1 MDRKLDV
8 KEKVLKLIKVTKKKT
23 NQHVWITLVILTILM
38 YSTIWLSKPGEAQ
51 VNQSEDTLV
60 TATMVGDMMFGRHVE
75 EVTDRHGQ
83 EYLFRY
89 VKPYFEQADYSTGNF
104 EHPVTWSTDY
114 DKQEKY
120 IHIQAKSQSVET
132 LKNLN
137 FSVLNAANNHSMD
150 YLETGLKDTIGTF
163 NHYELDVIGIGKN
176 LDEAARIDYKIVN
189 GIKIAT
195 LGFTDAYVAGSGATK
210 SKPGVLRAKPEI
222 FIPLINEAKENAD
235 LVVVHAHWGQ
245 EYETETSPRQKKLA
259 EAMADSGADI
269 ILGHHPHVL
278 QSVDVYKDTVIFYS
292 LGNFIF
298 DQGWSS
304 ARESAI
310 VQYKL
315 QKNGVGRFE
324 ITPIMIREATPAPLG
339 KGEGYY
345 KGKIFQRLTENSSN
359 EISIKEEDNKLVF
372 TVDHSDV
379 LKKES
384 SK

>member
-1 MDRKLDV
+1 MGRKLDV
-8 KEKVLKLIKVTKKKT
+8 KEKVLKFIKVTKKKT

-38 YSTIWLSKPGEAQ
+38 YSIIWLSKPGEAK
-51 VNQSEDTLV
+51 VNQSENTLV
-60 TATMVGDMMFGRHVE
+60 TATMVGDIMFGRHVE

-83 EYLFRY
+83 EHLFRF
-89 VKPYFEQADYSTGNF
+89 VKPYFDQADYSTGNF
-104 EHPVTWSTDY
+104 EHPVTWSADY

-120 IHIQAKSQSVET
+120 IHLQTKSRSVET
-132 LKNLN
+132 LKKLN

-150 YLETGLKDTIGTF
+150 YLENGLNDTIGTF
-163 NHYELDVIGIGKN
+163 NQYELDVIGIGKN
-176 LDEAARIDYKIVN
+176 SDEAGRIDYKMVN

-195 LGFTDAYVAGSGATK
+195 LGFTDAYVAGSGATQ

-245 EYETETSPRQKKLA
+245 EYETEISQRQKKLA

-315 QKNGVGRFE
+315 QKNGVGQFE
-324 ITPIMIREATPAPLG
+324 IIPIMIREATPAPLG

-345 KGKIFQRLTENSSN
+345 KRKIFQRLTENSSK

-379 LKKES
+379 IKKET

>member
-1 MDRKLDV
+1 MNRKLDV

-23 NQHVWITLVILTILM
+23 NQHVWITLVILIILM

-51 VNQSEDTLV
+51 VNQSEDNLV
-60 TATMVGDMMFGRHVE
+60 TATMVGDIMFGRHVE

-132 LKNLN
+132 LKKLN

-150 YLETGLKDTIGTF
+150 YLEKGLKDTIGTF

-176 LDEAARIDYKIVN
+176 AEEAGRIDYKIVN

-195 LGFTDAYVAGSGATK
+195 LGFTDAYVARSGATK

-245 EYETETSPRQKKLA
+245 EYETETSQRQKKLA

-345 KGKIFQRLTENSSN
+345 KG
-359 EISIKEEDNKLVF
+359 
-372 TVDHSDV
+372 
-379 LKKES
+379 
-384 SK
+384 